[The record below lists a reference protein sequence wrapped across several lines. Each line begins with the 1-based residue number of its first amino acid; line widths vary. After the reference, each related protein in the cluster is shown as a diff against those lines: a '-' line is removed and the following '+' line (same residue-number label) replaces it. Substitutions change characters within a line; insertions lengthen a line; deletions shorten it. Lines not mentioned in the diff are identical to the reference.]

1 MAPKFNNCPRNA
13 WIVIIF
19 SMYIE
24 SYSLKYILKG
34 IWWQMKFGEVF
45 WGEVS
50 IDALKRRRG
59 MQANNYTIFLLSG
72 QIVKATSG
80 YYKMKNKYPN
90 V

>member
-1 MAPKFNNCPRNA
+1 M
-13 WIVIIF
+13 
-19 SMYIE
+19 
-24 SYSLKYILKG
+24 
-34 IWWQMKFGEVF
+34 QMKFGELF